1 MTSYTSPVL
10 LSHNDHTILYHV
22 YLYIEPDGELVLSES
37 CHWWA
42 RKKRKSDYDDHL
54 FIPPAYFDAVLAQ
67 LRLQFPRFTVPAE
80 ETEKENVLCQLFQKF
95 YLKNKKAALL
105 SQHEE
110 GYRLLRSW
118 LDRAAIPYELVQTLW
133 SGYSDYNVTWD
144 GHQFVEVEKST
155 KAQGGSGEK
164 ILEAKSILL
173 RERSDPGRSHW
184 LFVTTG
190 EDGTLTFYE
199 SYEYSGQGDDD
210 GMEYEYYLTVP
221 AGHVDAVL
229 ALLIQLNGSEHP
241 VIPDQGKDAI
251 LVELLQQ
258 LMKQGRGISEQV
270 TYTTTLQR
278 WFNKGA
284 IPYTLTNW

>member
-1 MTSYTSPVL
+1 MTDHTSPVL
-10 LSHNDHTILYHV
+10 LNHSDDNIMYHL
-22 YLYIEPDGELVLSES
+22 YLYIEPDRELVFSES

-42 RKKRKSDYDDHL
+42 RARNKQKSNYDDHL
-54 FIPPAYFDAVLAQ
+54 FIPPAYFDTVLAQ

-80 ETEKENVLCQLFQKF
+80 ETDEESLLCQLFQKF
-95 YLKNKKAALL
+95 YLKNKKTAIL
-105 SQHEE
+105 SQNEE

-118 LDRAAIPYELVQTLW
+118 LDRAAIPYELVQTLR
-133 SGYSDYNVTWD
+133 SGYSDGNVTWD

-173 RERSDPGRSHW
+173 KERSDLGRSHW

-190 EDGTLTFYE
+190 QDGTLTFYE
-199 SYEYSGQGDDD
+199 SYEYYGDGDDD
-210 GMEYEYYLTVP
+210 GMEYEYYLTIP

-241 VIPDQGKDAI
+241 VIPDQGKEAH
-251 LVELLQQ
+251 LVDLLQQ
-258 LMKQGRGISEQV
+258 RMKQGRGISEQV
-270 TYTTTLQR
+270 TYITTLQR
-278 WFNKGA
+278 WLNQGA
-284 IPYTLTNW
+284 IPYTLT